1 MVNFH
6 TRNPDCD
13 PHSLILLDLFLSSNT
28 SVCFIVPFPPL
39 ENSDQVV
46 VSVST
51 EFPSNLK
58 GGAFFIAQFLTILVL
73 NSMVFLI
80 IWKMLHEGYF

>member
-13 PHSLILLDLFLSSNT
+13 PHSLTLLDLFLSSNP
-28 SVCFIVPFPPL
+28 SVCSTVPFPPL

-46 VSVST
+46 VSVSI

-58 GGAFFIAQFLTILVL
+58 GVPFFIAQLLTILVL

-80 IWKMLHEGYF
+80 I

>member
-6 TRNPDCD
+6 TSNPGCD
-13 PHSLILLDLFLSSNT
+13 SHSPILDLFLSSNP
-28 SVCFIVPFPPL
+28 SICSKVPFPPL

-58 GGAFFIAQFLTILVL
+58 WDALFHRTDFDYSCA
-73 NSMVFLI
+73 
-80 IWKMLHEGYF
+80 E